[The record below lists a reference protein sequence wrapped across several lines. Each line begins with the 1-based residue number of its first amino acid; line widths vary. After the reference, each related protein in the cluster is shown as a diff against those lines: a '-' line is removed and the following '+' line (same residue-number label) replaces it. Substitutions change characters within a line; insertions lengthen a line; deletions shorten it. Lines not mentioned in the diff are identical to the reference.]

1 MINRL
6 DVGDVLGEFSKRA
19 PIAKKAAQQIDPG
32 LR

>member
-6 DVGDVLGEFSKRA
+6 DGSWLLGEFSKRA
-19 PIAKKAAQQIDPG
+19 PIFKKAAQQIDPG